1 MIQKRVW
8 FRLKISPFFYS
19 IHLLVLEWLAQSA
32 RSRGPKGPSTS
43 SLLMIWF
50 KFKRASKGG
59 RGDKEVG
66 CWLRAAA
73 HQRAYVSITAVAQ
86 FFKQLISNT
95 KSKHQ
100 SNTKQNNTK
109 NIKLTP
115 GGICLHHSSR
125 AILQIAHF
133 STNKQQN
140 TKVAPKDKTPTQ
152 QWISKWH
159 QTTMKQLPTTIRFGP
174 AVIIQQAL
182 LLQTKHYAKTLQF
195 IIAVQGLSSFSED
208 CKRSAVLQCSVDSY
222 LIGVDRCFAPIGR
235 MFRHPPKLIPRSGH
249 L

>member
-1 MIQKRVW
+1 M
-8 FRLKISPFFYS
+8 
-19 IHLLVLEWLAQSA
+19 
-32 RSRGPKGPSTS
+32 
-43 SLLMIWF
+43 
-50 KFKRASKGG
+50 
-59 RGDKEVG
+59 G
-66 CWLRAAA
+66 CWLRAGA

-95 KSKHQ
+95 KSRHQ

-125 AILQIAHF
+125 AILQIVHF

-140 TKVAPKDKTPTQ
+140 TKVAPKNKTPTQ

-159 QTTMKQLPTTIRFGP
+159 QTTMKQLPTTIRYGP

-195 IIAVQGLSSFSED
+195 IIAVQGCPVSV
-208 CKRSAVLQCSVDSY
+208 KIASAVQCSVDSY